1 MKRERTVLFLS
12 AIIAGFNALGV
23 VTEYPSTISISA
35 NGGSGSSTAIVG
47 YSITTTPIT
56 QIASKS
62 GWLSASVSSVSS
74 AKAKT
79 GNNADWYLS
88 LSVSAGANSSLSSR
102 SGSVTVWF
110 GRSPLS
116 TYHDEVTFYVTQA
129 GNSATV
135 SPTSITIGSVASTF
149 SISVTTGS
157 SVSWQ
162 ASSGSSWITPN
173 STTGRGSSSA
183 VFSFSSNDSYDE
195 RSGYVTVAS
204 QRITVIQKG
213 KKVSQLV
220 YTNLR
225 GAIHENPSSYVEG
238 SVISLKNPSSSVPG
252 YTFSGWIPSQIT
264 STMTGNQTIQATWVA
279 NTYWVTFYPNGG
291 ENGMENQQMTYGEA
305 ASIKQ
310 NAFVRDGYEF
320 MGWSTNRTD
329 EVIYEN
335 NAVVSNL
342 TTIANGNVELSA
354 VWRIINPEPPEISPA
369 SGTIINGDS
378 LSISMSCVSEGAVI
392 YYTTDGTEPTIES
405 PVYSRFKISEKT
417 TIKAIAI
424 FPNGAQSDVVRAE
437 YARGTCENPTISPA
451 DQTEFDHSNLQ
462 VVLQMIGDEGIL
474 RYTLDGSDP
483 TEESNAYDA
492 PLSISESTII
502 KAKVFS
508 DTFFDSDVITANL
521 IRKWLRVETPSIIAQ
536 SEFTGTETM
545 VSISCATEGA
555 SIWYTLD
562 GGEPNAHSTKYKAPF
577 YIQNGC
583 VVKAVAAKSDY
594 RVSETATF
602 TVTKNWC
609 IGDSMGMPD
618 HAFTTSSEAPFT
630 RVIDASSAT
639 GESMRSGT
647 IGNSGE
653 IMVYNKTILSTKV
666 QGPGTVCFS
675 WKASCEQDD
684 EYEWDHAE
692 FSIDGAVVDRTHGI
706 TGWQNQSFEI
716 TLPGEHTLAWTYLKD
731 NEESAGED
739 CIWVSA
745 FNWTPAEPHT
755 HESNVN
761 VPYEWITKYYPHTIK
776 EYEHFEAKVRQLSS
790 NPLYTVE
797 EAYVIGLN
805 PTNDQSKFS
814 ASINFL
820 NGTPCITWTP
830 NLNTNGNKRAYKVW
844 GRESLNDSLGWQYPT
859 NALHR
864 FFKVTVE
871 MP

>member
-1 MKRERTVLFLS
+1 MKQKLKLILFSTVTS
-12 AIIAGFNALGV
+12 V
-23 VTEYPSTISISA
+23 VINSFATVTQQPSTIAISA
-35 NGGSGSSTAIVG
+35 SGGSGSASARVSVTSSSYLVTVRAIVESKSSWLTSAIADVVGQSDNCSVGVTVSASGNYSLSQRTG
-47 YSITTTPIT
+47 YVTVKVGPATSSSKYYDSITF
-56 QIASKS
+56 
-62 GWLSASVSSVSS
+62 
-74 AKAKT
+74 
-79 GNNADWYLS
+79 D
-88 LSVSAGANSSLSSR
+88 
-102 SGSVTVWF
+102 
-110 GRSPLS
+110 
-116 TYHDEVTFYVTQA
+116 VTQFGYNA
-129 GNSATV
+129 SV
-135 SPTSITIGSVASTF
+135 SPTSITVDSTAPTF
-149 SISVTTGS
+149 SVNVTTGAG
-157 SVSWQ
+157 VSWQ
-162 ASSGSSWITPN
+162 ASSNSSWITPN
-173 STTGRGSSSA
+173 GTTGSGSSSA
-183 VFSFSSNDSYDE
+183 VFSLVANNSVEE
-195 RSGYVTVAS
+195 RVVYVTVA
-204 QRITVIQKG
+204 QQKITVLQRG
-213 KKVSQLV
+213 RPVSQIT
-220 YTNLR
+220 YENLR
-225 GAIHENPSSYVEG
+225 GTSHDNPTSYVER
-238 SVISLKNPSSSVPG
+238 SDISFTNPNNSVPG
-252 YTFSGWIPSQIT
+252 YTFSGWVPSQIT
-264 STMTGNQTIQATWVA
+264 STMTGDQTIQDTWVA

-291 ENGMENQQMTYGEA
+291 ENGMENQQMTYDVA
-305 ASIKQ
+305 ASIRQ
-310 NAFVRDGYEF
+310 NAFVRNGYEF

-354 VWRIINPEPPEISPA
+354 VWRILNPEPPEISPA
-369 SGTIINGDS
+369 SGTIINGVS

-392 YYTTDGTEPTIES
+392 HYTTDGTEPTVES

-417 TIKAIAI
+417 TIKAIAM
-424 FPNGAQSDVVRAE
+424 FPNGAQSGVVRAE
-437 YARGTCENPTISPA
+437 YAKGTCENPTISPA

-462 VVLQMIGDEGIL
+462 VILQKIGDEGIL

-492 PLSISESTII
+492 PLSISESTIV

-602 TVTKNWC
+602 TVAKNWC

-618 HAFTTSSEAPFT
+618 HVFTTSSEAPFT
-630 RVIDASSAT
+630 RVIDVSSAT

-745 FNWTPAEPHT
+745 FNWTPAEPYT
-755 HESNVN
+755 HESSVN

-776 EYEHFEAKVRQLSS
+776 EYEHFEAKVRQPSS

-797 EAYVIGLN
+797 DAYVIGLD
-805 PTNDQSKFS
+805 PTDAHSKFF
-814 ASINFL
+814 ASICIS
-820 NGTPCITWTP
+820 NGIPYVSWTP
-830 NLNTNGNKRAYKVW
+830 NLNTNGINRIYKVF
-844 GRESLNDSLGWQYPT
+844 GRESLNNSAEWQYPT
-859 NALHR
+859 YSHHR
-864 FFKVTVE
+864 FFRVMVE